1 MRPSSVFLVLLSI
14 TASLADLVLL
24 PRDGVVTDKDFIG
37 YTNINYHATRYEPL
51 CGSFG
56 SITPD
61 KFFQKPVS
69 EGGQCD
75 QAILQYA
82 KIPDTL
88 AMYDL
93 TGVKLSGAAA
103 IIGNGGDPK
112 CMCFS
117 LAMLSGG
124 SGDICVWVNGDAQT
138 QTIWDF
144 YVEAGL
150 GYIVQSSFKPG
161 SAKALPQCGGDVNVT
176 SLETKWS
183 ATAFF
188 DTATTS
194 PTSVATTTSSS
205 GTTTPTGTSTSS
217 TGSSGGTAPPT
228 GDSSTGSQT
237 QSADAVNQSQPPPN
251 GALASTPGGIFSTT
265 ALVLVA
271 LALTVVPV

>member
-14 TASLADLVLL
+14 TASFADLNLL

-93 TGVKLSGAAA
+93 TGVKLSGSAA

-124 SGDICVWVNGDAQT
+124 NGDICVWVNGDAQT
-138 QTIWDF
+138 QTVFDLPA
-144 YVEAGL
+144 AGL

-161 SAKALPQCGGDVNVT
+161 SPKALPQCGGDVNVT
-176 SLETKWS
+176 SLEAKWS

-194 PTSVATTTSSS
+194 PTSGVSTTTSA
-205 GTTTPTGTSTSS
+205 TTTPTS
-217 TGSSGGTAPPT
+217 TGSSG
-228 GDSSTGSQT
+228 SSGSTTPQIGASSGTGSQT
-237 QSADAVNQSQPPPN
+237 QSADAINQTQSPPQGG
-251 GALASTPGGIFSTT
+251 GALASTHGGVFSTT